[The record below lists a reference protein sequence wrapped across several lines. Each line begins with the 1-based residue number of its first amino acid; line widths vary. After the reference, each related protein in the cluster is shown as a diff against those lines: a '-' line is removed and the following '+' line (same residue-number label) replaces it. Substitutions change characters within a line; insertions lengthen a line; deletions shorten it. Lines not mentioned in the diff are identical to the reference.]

1 MDKYLHLSETYHFIR
16 QLPATYYCCYFVSP
30 LIFQDPLEFQAQ
42 ELQKHF
48 KMGDHVKVIGGR
60 YEGDTGLI
68 VRVEDNMVVLF
79 ADLTMHEVGMQLS

>member
-1 MDKYLHLSETYHFIR
+1 MAH
-16 QLPATYYCCYFVSP
+16 
-30 LIFQDPLEFQAQ
+30 

-79 ADLTMHEVGMQLS
+79 ADLTMHEVGNQIRAAQVYHVEG

>member
-1 MDKYLHLSETYHFIR
+1 MLLTFIPF
-16 QLPATYYCCYFVSP
+16 LG
-30 LIFQDPLEFQAQ
+30 QDPLEFLAS

-79 ADLTMHEVGMQLS
+79 ADLTMHEVQ